1 MEVRLFAT
9 LRPIVGGPVIQLQ
22 TEPGA
27 SVRTLLDEM
36 IARYPAMQKELFDG
50 EGKLHNNIHVFVNG
64 RDVRYIGGLDVAIP
78 EGASIRIFPPVG
90 GGRHA

>member
-9 LRPIVGGPVIQLQ
+9 LRPIVGGPVVQLQ

-36 IARYPAMQKELFDG
+36 IARYPAMQ
-50 EGKLHNNIHVFVNG
+50 NG
-64 RDVRYIGGLDVAIP
+64 RDVRYVGGLDVAIP